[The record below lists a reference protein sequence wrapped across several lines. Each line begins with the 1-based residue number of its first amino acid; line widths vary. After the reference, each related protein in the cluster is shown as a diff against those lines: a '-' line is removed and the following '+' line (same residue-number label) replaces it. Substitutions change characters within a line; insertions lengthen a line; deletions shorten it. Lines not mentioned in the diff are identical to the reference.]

1 MRELKLPEKY
11 KDIFP
16 PKQLEQF
23 EELLEDILTGK
34 FQHGRIELSVDGNI
48 KGVIQHKNFDK

>member
-16 PKQLEQF
+16 SKQLEQF
-23 EELLEDILTGK
+23 EELLDDILTGK
-34 FQHGRIELSVDGNI
+34 FKHGRIELSVDVNI
-48 KGVIQHKNFDK
+48 KGVIQHKHFDK